1 MGVDV
6 SRYPELANPAE
17 YLKSRGLKL
26 EDVLTEARIERV
38 KGIIN
43 SVAEG
48 KQVDFQPRDSVLEF
62 YLTLLVLV
70 NLRVKA
76 LIKRFEE
83 LEAERLK
90 KLLQRESD
98 DNLLQIAES
107 LGLKLERAHRL
118 YHKRGKETVELK
130 FSTDFISY
138 LQAIKGVKDEKVELK
153 RQVLDSGKVLMT
165 RETLTELLRAI
176 LIKVLEDRI
185 SQLSTAEVPKAL
197 NDVVASFRL
206 KRFPPCMENLMN
218 KKELNEE
225 EKVNLTVFLI
235 AVGYPTK
242 DIVELLKSKGVEEA
256 EEFVKAYIPRK
267 GKAYLPYS
275 CSKLKE
281 LGICVSDC
289 GVSNPLQYY
298 FGKLE

>member
-26 EDVLTEARIERV
+26 EDVLTDARIERV

-43 SVAEG
+43 SIAEG
-48 KQVDFQPRDSVLEF
+48 KPVEFQPRDGVLEF

-83 LEAERLK
+83 FEAERLR

-98 DNLLQIAES
+98 DNLLQLAES
-107 LGLKLERAHRL
+107 LGLKLERTSKSYHR
-118 YHKRGKETVELK
+118 RGKETVELK
-130 FSTDFISY
+130 FSMDFIAY
-138 LQAIKGVKDEKVELK
+138 LQAIKGVKDEKVELR
-153 RQVLDSGKVLMT
+153 RQVLESGKVLMT
-165 RETLTELLRAI
+165 RETLAELLRAL

-185 SQLSTAEVPKAL
+185 SQLSSAEVPKAL
-197 NDVVASFRL
+197 DDLVASFRL
-206 KRFPPCMENLMN
+206 KRFPPCMEYLMN

-225 EKVNLTVFLI
+225 ERVNLTVFLI
-235 AVGYPTK
+235 AVGYPVK
-242 DIVELLKSKGVEEA
+242 DIVELLESKGVEGA
-256 EEFVKAYIPRK
+256 EEFVKAYLPGKR
-267 GKAYLPYS
+267 KAYLPYS
-275 CSKLKE
+275 CQRLKE